1 MTTWDHLPSRF
12 GRAVESG
19 LFSLGSYLLMT
30 LRAFALFFIH
40 PPHFALI
47 REQFFNIGVLSLPVV
62 SITGLSTGMV
72 LAAQSF
78 FQLADK
84 GLEGATGIMVGKAMM
99 TELGPVLTAFMVTGR
114 VGSAMCA
121 EIGTMLVTEQIDAL
135 RSMAVDP
142 IRHLV
147 TPRLIASTVMMPFLH
162 LFCTL
167 TGLLGGYLIA
177 TYFFGMAPIT
187 YFGGMQIY
195 ITHFDFMSGFVKA
208 LIFGIFVASICCYK
222 GTRTKGGALGVGSA
236 TTASVVIC
244 YATILIFNFLLTL
257 ALNMARIWF
266 YKW

>member
-1 MTTWDHLPSRF
+1 MQWDHWPSKI
-12 GRAVESG
+12 GHGIESS
-19 LFSLGSYLLMT
+19 LASLGSYLIMT
-30 LRAFALFFIH
+30 LRAFGIFVTH
-40 PPHFALI
+40 PPHFSLI

-62 SITGLSTGMV
+62 SITGFSTGMV

-121 EIGTMLVTEQIDAL
+121 EIGTMRVTEQIDAM
-135 RSMAVDP
+135 RSMSVDP
-142 IRHLV
+142 IRYLV
-147 TPRLIASTVMMPFLH
+147 TPRLIASTAMMPFLH

-167 TGLLGGYLIA
+167 TGLLGGFLIA
-177 TYFFGMAPIT
+177 CYFFGMAPVT

-195 ITHFDFMSGFVKA
+195 ITHFDFMSGFIKA
-208 LIFGIFVASICCYK
+208 FIFGIFVASICCYK
-222 GTRTKGGALGVGSA
+222 GMHTKGGANGVGAA

-244 YATILIFNFLLTL
+244 YATVLISNFLLTL